1 VEILAPPCTIT
12 GSSGTARVVCR
23 AACMK
28 YPSVSLSMGPQQQTQ
43 CCTAVGLLATAA
55 LGLTGKRV
63 LPSRIMSQTLGLENF
78 VIGCGSHNV
87 LKT

>member
-23 AACMK
+23 AGCMK

-43 CCTAVGLLATAA
+43 YCMAVDLLATTA
-55 LGLTGKRV
+55 LGLTGRRV

-78 VIGCGSHNV
+78 VMACGSHNV